1 MGKKGKGK
9 GKKGPE
15 DWGARDVE
23 KYVTVEIRNSVW
35 QSMRFTQLLGT
46 STKLSHLVQV
56 RPAHGRAAQ
65 SHLHIRAQMRL
76 LAQPILTHSQTSK
89 CFARSSLW
97 TSTRS
102 QACMGSTS
110 TSAPRWTT
118 ARSYDQKS
126 MG

>member
-9 GKKGPE
+9 GKGKKVE

-56 RPAHGRAAQ
+56 RPPY
-65 SHLHIRAQMRL
+65 IRALRR
-76 LAQPILTHSQTSK
+76 ILNCAASSELTRMTMSLHS
-89 CFARSSLW
+89 SSL

-102 QACMGSTS
+102 LARMGSAS

-118 ARSYDQKS
+118 ARSYDQRS